1 MAKSQDKETQT
12 KSKDSKN
19 KERKALVGRVKKV
32 IKKSRRRLT
41 EEKFEKELQRTIAFL
56 EQMQA
61 TLAKN
66 HAEKAAAENSK
77 TKPAAKTAKKSD
89 AKSNSKSGAKSSTIT
104 GATPAATSGANP
116 SVKSGAKAAGSTSK
130 K

>member
-12 KSKDSKN
+12 KSKDNKR
-19 KERKALVGRVKKV
+19 KERKELVGRVKKV

-56 EQMQA
+56 EQMQE
-61 TLAKN
+61 TMAKN
-66 HAEKAAAENSK
+66 HAEKTSAGNSK
-77 TKPAAKTAKKSD
+77 AKPAKKLAAKPD
-89 AKSNSKSGAKSSTIT
+89 AKSSVAAGAKPDAKSPVTSGAAPSAKSGAKT
-104 GATPAATSGANP
+104 
-116 SVKSGAKAAGSTSK
+116 AGSTAK